1 LAEKIMQARQLLP
14 KVVYNRRDLYTIAEL
29 MAEMKVD
36 GHRGDIVILR
46 TALANAAFN
55 SRDKITLADIL
66 MAAELALPHRLKRQ
80 PFQDTTAQFQALE
93 ERLKQA
99 REEAAEKADQQ
110 ASSSEAQNS
119 IEEKK
124 TILRR

>member
-1 LAEKIMQARQLLP
+1 
-14 KVVYNRRDLYTIAEL
+14 LYTIAEL

-46 TALANAAFN
+46 TALAHAAFN
-55 SRDKITLADIL
+55 NREKINLADIL

-93 ERLKQA
+93 ERLKQV
-99 REEAAEKADQQ
+99 REEATEKAEQQ
-110 ASSSEAQNS
+110 ASSGENQTTV
-119 IEEKK
+119 EEKK
-124 TILRR
+124 TIVRR